1 MSYLSRSLRS
11 LLILIFLISVIGCGF
26 DDPYVPDSV
35 GSSTL
40 LGSIVTDPITD
51 VSNAEVIL
59 NGSQSFATLTDSTGA
74 FKFTNIPPGDYSVLV
89 QKAPYLQDGF
99 NVKVQKA
106 EKLDIGQVKL
116 KLKGAIS
123 GTIPKDKISILQ
135 GEVELIVY
143 VNGIPR
149 VPHRNVDGDFYLDLS
164 SSDSII
170 TIKTVT
176 KIMVLL
182 DGKAYTAKLMDDGI
196 FLVEFVPPG
205 IYNDVE
211 VKLSSGQGVLPI
223 VTDAT
228 IEVKG
233 GQTRIIN

>member
-1 MSYLSRSLRS
+1 MNYFLRS
-11 LLILIFLISVIGCGF
+11 ARHLLTFIIAISIIGCEF

-40 LGSIVTDPITD
+40 IGHIVTDPISD
-51 VSNAEVIL
+51 VSNVEVIL
-59 NGSQSFATLTDSTGA
+59 NGKHSFATLTDSTGT
-74 FKFTNIPPGDYSVLV
+74 FKFVDIPPGDYTVII
-89 QKAPYLQDGF
+89 QKSPYLQDDF
-99 NVKVQKA
+99 TVSVQKSQ
-106 EKLDIGQVKL
+106 ERDIGQIKL

-123 GTIPKDKISILQ
+123 GTIPKEKISILQ

-149 VPHRNVDGDFYLDLS
+149 IPHRNVDGDFYLDLS

-176 KIMVLL
+176 KIIVFLN
-182 DGKAYTAKLMDDGI
+182 GKSYNAKLMDNGI

-211 VKLSSGQGVLPI
+211 VKLSSGQEVLPI
-223 VTDAT
+223 VTNAT

-233 GQTRIIN
+233 GQTRVIN